1 MAELIRTNDVAMIPL
16 VEGLLNDAEIPFQV
30 ADRNISSLEGAI
42 MAFPMRVLVPDDR
55 ETEARQLMTDA
66 ELGQWLRPHDSDERP
81 LDQ

>member
-1 MAELIRTNDVAMIPL
+1 MAELIRTNDVALVPL
-16 VEGLLNDAEIPFQV
+16 IEGLLEDAAIPFQV

-42 MAFPMRVLVPDDR
+42 GAFPVRVLVPDER

-66 ELGQWLRPHDSDERP
+66 ELGQWLRPLASDNRP

>member
-1 MAELIRTNDVAMIPL
+1 MAELLRTNDVAMIPL
-16 VEGLLNDAEIPFQV
+16 VEGLLTEADIPFQV

-55 ETEARQLMTDA
+55 EAEARQLITDA
-66 ELGQWLRPHDSDERP
+66 DLGHWLRNVESDDRG